1 MNRPIIQVDQKVSLL
16 IGIPLSIQHLFA
28 MFGASVLVP
37 ALFGINPAIV
47 LLMNGIGTLG
57 YLIICKGKIPAFLG
71 SSFAFIPPVL
81 LILGSDKTLWA
92 INYPLALGGFIV
104 AGLILVILSLVINF
118 FGSNWL
124 KIVFPPAVIGPI
136 IALIGLGLAGTA
148 ANMAGIVVENEIY
161 VTKTVVVSMIT
172 FFVAI
177 FGAILFR
184 GFLAVIPVLI
194 AILVGYISAIAL
206 DIVDFSKISEA
217 AFFAIPNFTAPR
229 FQLDA
234 IITIIPAVFVVISEH
249 IGHFMLTQHIINK
262 DLAKDP
268 GLHRS
273 IFGNGFFTMI
283 SGIFGSVPN
292 TTYGENISVM
302 AITRVYSVWVIGGA
316 ALLSIAIAFI
326 GKITALIQSI
336 PTAVM
341 GGVSL
346 FLFGVIAVAGVRYVV
361 EEKVD
366 YSKTMNL
373 VLSSVVF
380 IIGISGAS
388 FYIGTIQLKGVS
400 LATLMGLLLSI
411 LFHLLEKLRL
421 TNESQT
427 PSEDQ

>member
-1 MNRPIIQVDQKVSLL
+1 MSRRVIQVDEKVSFLL
-16 IGIPLSIQHLFA
+16 GLPLSVQHLFA

-57 YLIICKGKIPAFLG
+57 YLIICKGKVPAFLG

-81 LILGSDKTLWA
+81 IVLGSDKALWA
-92 INYPLALGGFIV
+92 ANYPMVLGGFI
-104 AGLILVILSLVINF
+104 ASGLILVIISLIIKF

-124 KIVFPPAVIGPI
+124 NVVFPPAVIGPI

-148 ANMAGIVVENEIY
+148 ANMAGLVVDNDVY

-172 FFVAI
+172 FFVAV

-184 GFLAVIPVLI
+184 KFFAVIPVLI
-194 AILVGYISAIAL
+194 AILVGYFVAL
-206 DIVDFSKISEA
+206 MLGVVDFSMVSEA
-217 AFFAIPNFTAPR
+217 SFIAMPNFSAPQ
-229 FQLDA
+229 FDLDA
-234 IITIIPAVFVVISEH
+234 IIIIIPAVFVVISEH
-249 IGHFMLTQHIINK
+249 IGHFMLTQHIVHK

-273 IFGNGFFTMI
+273 LFGNGFFTIIAGM
-283 SGIFGSVPN
+283 FGSVPN

-316 ALLSIAIAFI
+316 ALLSITIAFI

-341 GGVSL
+341 GGISL
-346 FLFGVIAVAGVRYVV
+346 FLFGVIAVAGIRYVV

-366 YSKTMNL
+366 YGKTTNL

-380 IIGISGAS
+380 IIGVSGAA
-388 FYIGTIQLKGVS
+388 FQLGTVQLTGVS
-400 LATLMGLLLSI
+400 LATLVGLVLSVLLH
-411 LFHLLEKLRL
+411 FLEKLRL
-421 TNESQT
+421 TNDAE
-427 PSEDQ
+427 